1 MKTSQRAK
9 YGNCLFCGRESEL
22 TFHHLIP
29 RKLHRRNFFRK
40 NFKKTELQL
49 GVNICRECHNGIH
62 NLYNEMTLFQRFSDP
77 ESLQNDPALQRHF
90 EWVSKQRRK
99 F

>member
-1 MKTSQRAK
+1 MKTSRRAK
-9 YGNCLFCGRESEL
+9 YGNCLLCGRESEL

-40 NFKKTELQL
+40 NFNKNELQL

-62 NLYNEMTLFQRFSDP
+62 DLYDEMTLFQRFSDP
-77 ESLQNDPALQRHF
+77 EALQNDPALQRHF